1 MHEERDSPRT
11 VFHCVSCC
19 WNVGWISSKIAS
31 CAVKRTPAG
40 KGSERKYLMKSDC
53 WDHCTGRAGETE
65 PEGKPIKNRRK
76 VLKEVRPLYLVNHR
90 GPVATRMLKT
100 KKLSL
105 GINVAENNPDWTG
118 LPVADGGES
127 FHGSKKHS
135 SLPPARRRRLKSC
148 NSSLYHSFLLP
159 NDGNGIS
166 SISTFS

>member
-1 MHEERDSPRT
+1 MRSEIHQELYFT
-11 VFHCVSCC
+11 VCPA
-19 WNVGWISSKIAS
+19 VGTFGGYLAS

-135 SLPPARRRRLKSC
+135 SLPPARRRRLKGC
-148 NSSLYHSFLLP
+148 NSSLYHCFFLP
-159 NDGNGIS
+159 YDGNGVDRDR
-166 SISTFS
+166 STMQ

>member
-11 VFHCVSCC
+11 VFHWVSCC

-105 GINVAENNPDWTG
+105 GINVAENNEDQFKT
-118 LPVADGGES
+118 L
-127 FHGSKKHS
+127 
-135 SLPPARRRRLKSC
+135 
-148 NSSLYHSFLLP
+148 
-159 NDGNGIS
+159 
-166 SISTFS
+166 

>member
-76 VLKEVRPLYLVNHR
+76 VLKEVRPLYLELCLTGTTGINYPTGYKKRIYHLLLNLTFVFKVN
-90 GPVATRMLKT
+90 PESKPPCFLKT
-100 KKLSL
+100 PLVMRWNSKPLKISINYSPNNHEEIFTSL
-105 GINVAENNPDWTG
+105 
-118 LPVADGGES
+118 
-127 FHGSKKHS
+127 F
-135 SLPPARRRRLKSC
+135 SLVDRRM
-148 NSSLYHSFLLP
+148 
-159 NDGNGIS
+159 
-166 SISTFS
+166 

>member
-1 MHEERDSPRT
+1 
-11 VFHCVSCC
+11 
-19 WNVGWISSKIAS
+19 
-31 CAVKRTPAG
+31 
-40 KGSERKYLMKSDC
+40 MKSDC

-127 FHGSKKHS
+127 FHGSKNH
-135 SLPPARRRRLKSC
+135 
-148 NSSLYHSFLLP
+148 
-159 NDGNGIS
+159 
-166 SISTFS
+166 